1 MKKHLRNSLILVS
14 MLFLC
19 SGCGQ
24 QVDSAP
30 VGTEN
35 AGVQEQTAA
44 SSASE
49 DKSVEAEQESAEDLT
64 EEVRKSIQG
73 SVEHNALTARPED
86 KVLEEIV
93 SVEGEIEQGGFV
105 LSKGSGFYQEPF
117 ALTIEA
123 EYEDIYY
130 TVDGSDPAISE
141 TAVKYEGEIQISD
154 RWGDANVIAAV
165 EPVLF
170 AGSYN
175 QVKGNGF
182 TSHLKPP
189 TDEAVDKCTYLRIA
203 AVDETGAS
211 IEETS
216 AVYYIGS
223 MEEHIQGIRESC
235 EAAGMPLAVINIG
248 VDFDDLF
255 DYETGIYVKGKKF
268 DVAKT
273 IYQLQ
278 GEKLEDGETARSL
291 DANYKQKGREWER
304 VARISMLE
312 CTAEGAREVLNQSC
326 GIRVQGNY
334 SRSDVQKGFRLYAR
348 ADYGDKRFRYAV
360 FGEDYVDDEG
370 KVMDS
375 YKTLVLRGGGNCAFL
390 SKFNDT
396 YWQSLLDATAC
407 DTQHSRPCVVYVNGE
422 YFGLYV
428 LQEDYTGEYFE
439 DVHDVKSDDVVLYKG
454 DAERLA
460 LGYKLDEGDLPEGEE
475 DESYYFRE
483 LFAFFDTHED
493 AKADADF
500 MELAELV
507 DMESLMDYFAVQSW
521 INNKW
526 DWPGKNWSMWK
537 TIGEKVDGTYGDG
550 KWRFVFYD
558 MEFGGVS
565 GSGDAKTNTI
575 KEDNYQKYGLL
586 DKNTGNPAVLCF
598 AYAMTNEN
606 FREAFKERL
615 TGLSEAEFEQ
625 EAALERLKYF
635 EEAYGPLFAQFFD
648 RYPGTGDAKGALEGG
663 YGTSACIRGFL
674 LLRRENIHKM
684 TDYIDSVPLYQ

>member
-1 MKKHLRNSLILVS
+1 MKKHVFKALLFAGILA
-14 MLFLC
+14 LC

-24 QVDSAP
+24 QTEDEP
-30 VGTEN
+30 VRAEN
-35 AGVQEQTAA
+35 SSVQEQ
-44 SSASE
+44 SAEPVPSV
-49 DKSVEAEQESAEDLT
+49 DKEETKPAEDLT
-64 EEVRKSIQG
+64 EEVVRSIEG
-73 SVEHNALTARPED
+73 SVVHNAQTMLPEER
-86 KVLEEIV
+86 VLGEIV
-93 SVEGEIEQGGFV
+93 SVEGEVEQGGFV
-105 LSKGSGFYQEPF
+105 LSKGSGFYEEAF
-117 ALTIEA
+117 ELTIEA
-123 EYEDIYY
+123 DYEDIYY
-130 TVDGSDPAISE
+130 TVDGSDPATSE
-141 TAVKYEGEIQISD
+141 SAVKYEGDIDIID
-154 RWGDANVIAAV
+154 RRGEENVLAAV
-165 EPVLF
+165 DIASF

-175 QVKGNGF
+175 YVEGNGF
-182 TSHLKPP
+182 STHLKPP
-189 TDEAVDKCTYLRIA
+189 ADDAVDKCTYLRIA
-203 AVDETGAS
+203 AVDEEGNAV
-211 IEETS
+211 EETS

-223 MEEHIQGIRESC
+223 IEEHIRGIRESC
-235 EAAGMPLAVINIG
+235 EAAGMPLAVINIA
-248 VDFDDLF
+248 VDYDDLY
-255 DYETGIYVKGKKF
+255 DYQSGIYVKGKKF
-268 DVAKT
+268 EIAKT

-278 GEKLEDGETARSL
+278 GEKLKDGETARSL

-304 VARISMLE
+304 EARISMLE
-312 CTAEGAREVLNQSC
+312 CTADGVREVLNQNC
-326 GIRVQGNY
+326 GIRIQGNY

-348 ADYGDKRFRYAV
+348 EDYGDKRFRYAV

-439 DVHDVKSDDVVLYKG
+439 DVHGVNSDNVVLYKG
-454 DAERLA
+454 DAESLE

-475 DESYYFRE
+475 DERYYFRE
-483 LFAFFDTHED
+483 LLNFFDTHKD
-493 AKADADF
+493 AKSDADF

-507 DMESLMDYFAVQSW
+507 DMESLLDYFAVQSW

-537 TIGEKVDGTYGDG
+537 TIGETKEGTYADG
-550 KWRFVFYD
+550 RWRFVFYD

-565 GSGDAKTNTI
+565 GSGDARTNTI

-586 DKNTGNPAVLCF
+586 DKNTSNPAVLSF

-615 TGLSEAEFEQ
+615 TGLAGAELAQ

-635 EEAYGPLFAQFFD
+635 EDVYGPLFAQFFD

-663 YGTSACIRGFL
+663 YGTSACIRDFL
-674 LLRRENIHKM
+674 QLRQDNISKM
-684 TDYIDSVPLYQ
+684 TDYIDSVPLWE